1 MMLLQTAVSD
11 YQIIPLVQG
20 CQRGEASAAE
30 GLYHL
35 YADRIYRY
43 LLARTGDVH
52 TAEDLTGEA
61 FARMIEHIGH
71 FRLNHER
78 PAASFSAWLYRIA
91 ANLAADHHRRG
102 SRHDDEL
109 LETMSAHEPT
119 PSSVTEQRE
128 AVAELSQALR
138 QLTEEQRLVVIGKFA
153 EGMSNRE
160 IADILGK
167 SEGAVESMQHRALRR
182 LGGLLRREKA

>member
-1 MMLLQTAVSD
+1 MLLQTVVSD
-11 YQIIPLVQG
+11 HQIIPLVQG

-52 TAEDLTGEA
+52 TAEDLIGEA

-78 PAASFSAWLYRIA
+78 PAASFSAWFYRIA
-91 ANLAADHHRRG
+91 ANLAADYHRHGRRFEDAEPEDVATTALDPWLAAHHREV
-102 SRHDDEL
+102 S
-109 LETMSAHEPT
+109 
-119 PSSVTEQRE
+119 
-128 AVAELSQALR
+128 AELSAALDK
-138 QLTEEQRLVVIGKFA
+138 LTEEQRLVLIGKFA
-153 EGMSNRE
+153 EGMTNRDL
-160 IADILGK
+160 AGMLGK

-182 LGGLLRREKA
+182 LGQLLGGRRD